1 MYKDERGCKKYRQ
14 EGEKRQA
21 GGGRQAKQCKNDR
34 HKWCVMEEGA
44 KNTGKGAKKTW
55 NGAIKRKANGSK
67 KDEMGRKRKARECKI
82 TGKGGQFYLS
92 QRLCRHLLSPQ
103 VAACTL

>member
-1 MYKDERGCKKYRQ
+1 
-14 EGEKRQA
+14 
-21 GGGRQAKQCKNDR
+21 
-34 HKWCVMEEGA
+34 
-44 KNTGKGAKKTW
+44 
-55 NGAIKRKANGSK
+55 
-67 KDEMGRKRKARECKI
+67 MGRKRKARECKI

>member
-1 MYKDERGCKKYRQ
+1 MKEGAKNTGKRVKKDRQ
-14 EGEKRQA
+14 